1 MLLGGRAAE
10 ELVFV
15 DPTTGARDDIARA
28 TTIARQ
34 MVTEFGMSE
43 RLGPMRFGQDQGEV
57 FLGRDFSSTPDY
69 SDELAARIDEEVQAL
84 LQGAHAEARR
94 VLSVHRAVLDRLV
107 AGLLEHETLQADE
120 VAEILSAVA
129 PVAAPEFGGARPSA
143 LGIRES
149 GSTE

>member
-1 MLLGGRAAE
+1 MTSS
-10 ELVFV
+10 
-15 DPTTGARDDIARA
+15 D
-28 TTIARQ
+28 
-34 MVTEFGMSE
+34 S
-43 RLGPMRFGQDQGEV
+43 LGPMRFGHPQGEV

-69 SDELAARIDEEVQAL
+69 SDALAARIDEEVQAL

-94 VLSVHRAVLDRLV
+94 LLSVHRAVLDRLV

-143 LGIRES
+143 LGIRDPGS
-149 GSTE
+149 GE